1 MLKTIF
7 NSIAFK
13 VFLLFLILMGII
25 IISMNYITYD
35 NTIKIIENEQ
45 KENYFKLLDETENIL
60 TLYVKNI
67 QSLIGTMAEKETI
80 RNYNIK
86 NRDIISNELSFF
98 YTSNIE
104 YIDTIHFI
112 GEDNYIITTNM
123 ITSMFLEN
131 QKSSD
136 LYKNAVENPGGI
148 YWTLPYENYFN
159 DVLVSCSKAVCGYD
173 GKLLGVLVID
183 INFRNIDR
191 NISNGYS
198 WKGNSF
204 IIIDEGGI
212 IVSSNS
218 KDNKTEDI
226 KKTLEKYSIDSNIFS
241 ELMLYERGYLEY
253 KNLKKQKVMV
263 YYSNYRKL
271 GLKILNI
278 VDYSIIKERL
288 NFVRRKYI
296 LFGGI
301 FFILIMIMA
310 YFFAIYISKPIKK
323 LTCEIEKVKNGN
335 LSVKIPV
342 QRKDEIGKLGEEFNN
357 MIKRVEELIIK
368 AVEHEREKKEND
380 FKLLQ
385 AQINPHFLY
394 NTLSSVNCLAG
405 MRRFNEIQTM
415 ITSLINLLQSSI
427 NKMSEIITLRQEK
440 ENLKNYCNI
449 QKLRYGGKF
458 NIIYNMDENL
468 MDFKIPKLV
477 LQPIVENSIFHGI
490 QPKSGIGTIRVS
502 AIMIISRIILT
513 IEDDGVGMDEKR
525 IREVLLEDYS
535 SEEGFT
541 KVGIVNV
548 NRRIKHYFGDE
559 YGLSIESR
567 LNQGCKVEIS
577 IPIEM

>member
-1 MLKTIF
+1 
-7 NSIAFK
+7 
-13 VFLLFLILMGII
+13 
-25 IISMNYITYD
+25 
-35 NTIKIIENEQ
+35 
-45 KENYFKLLDETENIL
+45 
-60 TLYVKNI
+60 
-67 QSLIGTMAEKETI
+67 
-80 RNYNIK
+80 
-86 NRDIISNELSFF
+86 
-98 YTSNIE
+98 
-104 YIDTIHFI
+104 
-112 GEDNYIITTNM
+112 
-123 ITSMFLEN
+123 
-131 QKSSD
+131 
-136 LYKNAVENPGGI
+136 
-148 YWTLPYENYFN
+148 
-159 DVLVSCSKAVCGYD
+159 
-173 GKLLGVLVID
+173 
-183 INFRNIDR
+183 
-191 NISNGYS
+191 
-198 WKGNSF
+198 
-204 IIIDEGGI
+204 
-212 IVSSNS
+212 
-218 KDNKTEDI
+218 
-226 KKTLEKYSIDSNIFS
+226 
-241 ELMLYERGYLEY
+241 MLYERGYLEY